1 MSVVP
6 ERVVRFTAG
15 SVPMAGDLWIPEGAQ
30 GLVVFADGRPNG
42 RLDPHDRLLARL
54 LNKHRI
60 GTLLLDLL
68 IPEEQE
74 GDFLGSPPRLGIG
87 VLVERLVG
95 ATDWLTKQPD
105 TGLLRLGYFGAG
117 SGAGAALAA
126 AALRARSIAAVVSAS
141 GRPELGADAL
151 TDVLAP
157 TLLVVGANDP
167 HLARNKAAFAL
178 LGGEKQLVVVPGAAN
193 LLDDP
198 RGLDR
203 IATLARDWF
212 LRYLVPATQEA

>member
-6 ERVVRFTAG
+6 ERVVRFIAG
-15 SVPMAGDLWIPEGAQ
+15 SVPMAGDLWIPEGAR

-42 RLDPHDRLLARL
+42 RFDPHDRLVARL

-60 GTLLLDLL
+60 GTLLTDLV
-68 IPEEQE
+68 IAEEEQP
-74 GDFLGSPPRLGIG
+74 DSG

-95 ATDWLTKQPD
+95 ATDWLAEQPD

-141 GRPELGADAL
+141 GRPELAADAL

-167 HLARNKAAFAL
+167 HLARNQAAFAL

-198 RGLDR
+198 KGLDR